1 VEIDVAAERER
12 LGKEIARL
20 EGEIAKAEG
29 KLGNASFVDR
39 APAAVVQ
46 QERDRLAG
54 FKATVEKL
62 KPQLV
67 KLGG

>member
-1 VEIDVAAERER
+1 MNAVALRCPQC
-12 LGKEIARL
+12 G
-20 EGEIAKAEG
+20 
-29 KLGNASFVDR
+29 ASLP
-39 APAAVVQ
+39 APT
-46 QERDRLAG
+46 G